1 MILKNR
7 EEADREVDTRYE
19 LAIVVYHFAQFRK
32 VKS

>member
-7 EEADREVDTRYE
+7 EEADREVNTRYKS
-19 LAIVVYHFAQFRK
+19 AIILHHFAQFRK